1 MSLKTRICLAFILA
15 GLGAAGS
22 PAQQPVQAGPGAG
35 GGQIVLDVVA
45 GPKSGRPVA
54 DLQQQDFTVLDN
66 KAPQTITSF
75 KAVTGREAK
84 LEVTVVID
92 AVNADPQII
101 SVARIEIDKFLRVE
115 GGHLTYPTTIAIVTD
130 KGVQMLDNFS
140 TDGNALSAA
149 LDKDEI
155 ALRDINGSSGY
166 YGATERLQY
175 SLGGLTQLITS
186 EAARPGRKIM
196 LWVSPGWPLLSG
208 PNTTLDSKQQR
219 EIFGNVVSVTNQ
231 LRQGRVTLYSVNPLG
246 TAESVGR
253 ASYYQEF
260 LKGVSKPSQVNVAN
274 LGLPVLAIQSGGKA
288 IDLSNDVA
296 GSLQECLADTVP
308 YYEIGFSAPPSAKA
322 DEYHQIE
329 IKVGKSG
336 LTARTRQGYYS
347 QAQP

>member
-1 MSLKTRICLAFILA
+1 MYQGKRF
-15 GLGAAGS
+15 GLVFLVGLLCAAGT

-45 GPKSGRPVA
+45 APKSGRPVA

-84 LEVTVVID
+84 LEVIVVID
-92 AVNADPQII
+92 AVNADPQTI
-101 SVARIEIDKFLRVE
+101 SIARIQIDKFLRVE

-130 KGVQMLDNFS
+130 KGVQMLGNFS

-155 ALRDINGSSGY
+155 GLRDITRSSGY

-175 SLGGLTQLITS
+175 SLGGLTQLVTS
-186 EAARPGRKIM
+186 QAARPGRKLM

-208 PNTTLDSKQQR
+208 PNTTLDSKQQQ
-219 EIFGNVVSVTNQ
+219 EIFGNVVSVSTQ
-231 LRQGRVTLYSVNPLG
+231 LRQGRLTLYSVNPLG
-246 TAESVGR
+246 TGESVGR
-253 ASYYQEF
+253 AAYYEEY
-260 LKGVSKPSQVNVAN
+260 LKGVSKPGQVYVAS

-288 IDLSNDVA
+288 IDLTNDVA
-296 GSLQECLADTVP
+296 GALQECLADAVP
-308 YYEIGFSAPPSAKA
+308 YYEIAFGAPASAKA
-322 DEYHQIE
+322 DEYHEIE
-329 IKVGKSG
+329 IKIGKSG

-347 QAQP
+347 QPQP

>member
-1 MSLKTRICLAFILA
+1 MSLKTSVGLAFIVAVLCA
-15 GLGAAGS
+15 VGT

-35 GGQIVLDVVA
+35 SGQILLDVVA
-45 GPKSGRPVA
+45 APKSGRPVA

-66 KAPQTITSF
+66 KAEQTITSF
-75 KAVTGREAK
+75 KSVTGREAK

-92 AVNADPQII
+92 AVNADPQTI
-101 SVARIEIDKFLRVE
+101 SLARIQIDKFLRVE

-130 KGVQMLDNFS
+130 KGVQMLDNLS

-149 LDKDEI
+149 LDKEEI
-155 ALRDINGSSGY
+155 GLRDITRSSGY

-175 SLGGLTQLITS
+175 SLGGLTQLITK
-186 EAARPGRKIM
+186 EAGRPGRKVM

-208 PNTTLDSKQQR
+208 PNTELDSKQQQ

-246 TAESVGR
+246 TGESVER

-260 LKGVSKPSQVNVAN
+260 LKGVSKPSQVNVAS

-288 IDLSNDVA
+288 IDLTNDVA

-308 YYEIGFSAPPSAKA
+308 YYEIGFNAPPSAKV

-329 IKVGKSG
+329 IKIGKSG
-336 LTARTRQGYYS
+336 LAARTRQGYYS